1 MLLKYEVRQ
10 TESTCHLHVISRLSV
25 ANDND
30 MMYGSSVNE
39 IWTVTDKIFCY
50 FGRLTDNIFIF
61 HFGLFTPPNDPKKQN
76 SKFKIQNSKKKK
88 KKTKK
93 NPSAD
98 IIILHMCILNDNHM
112 YGSRYVRLLV

>member
-1 MLLKYEVRQ
+1 
-10 TESTCHLHVISRLSV
+10 
-25 ANDND
+25 

-50 FGRLTDNIFIF
+50 FELLTDIIFIF

-76 SKFKIQNSKKKK
+76 SKFKKKKK
-88 KKTKK
+88 KKKPEK
-93 NPSAD
+93 NPSVD

-112 YGSRYVRLLV
+112 YSSGYVRLLV